1 MKKKN
6 PLGLRVLSTAAIMS
20 IITSIAAPAFAGTY
34 YIGNDTGDLEITAN
48 ADGSVTVKHGSE
60 TFTDQDE
67 EIIIKGG
74 KGTDKASNKDAS
86 ATDAPA
92 VTTIGETEVTPV
104 EEEPKE
110 DKPVE
115 AVQKETPAEE
125 PAAEQPEPEE
135 ETKEQ
140 AKEPEKSAGDEQPK
154 PEAPAAEADT
164 EETPDEDTE
173 ETEEEDA
180 EPAAEEE
187 TPVEEDEVPKTTEEA
202 AAAPAKREIA
212 KAPVKQQPEAVT
224 QEPAGAN
231 PVVQAEDET
240 PAETPNTISI
250 KNDWKTNLKIILDN
264 VHIKASGS
272 KAAMSVTG
280 KESTTVELDGANVL
294 DSSGTSGNAGLEV
307 GEGTTVTITDTD
319 GTVEDSASLKATG
332 GSGGAGIGGAVDGK
346 KVGNIIIEGTADVT
360 ATGSEGYYEG
370 ASGIGTGGITSGNF
384 PNSSVDSITIGGD
397 AKVKATGVGN
407 AASGIGGSY
416 MGEVGDITITGNA
429 DVTAKGQGVGI
440 GAGQS
445 TGQQAGN
452 KDNTTIT
459 INDHAKV
466 DASGSTGIGSDG
478 QRHGKVNINLADFAK
493 VKAASTSGA
502 AIGTGIYSESDL
514 NITIGTEGKTSEE
527 EHVEVD
533 AEWKGYNSR
542 DHVSAA
548 IGGGAQ
554 SRWGVLNILIQ
565 GGAVIKQAKTGNYG
579 CGIGSGDIGNQ
590 GVYPLSGSIII
601 KDDAKVEYAH
611 GEKAIGFSK
620 DYKNGKETSDLKIL
634 GNATLENLQGYWDG
648 IGANKVTIGDDTGK
662 VTIKNLETSHYANGP
677 LIRAEENLTIASNA
691 DITLTQP
698 TQERKTTFIQ
708 AGVDADGNGIYLT
721 KEDVEKIIGDNGTG
735 KITYRIKNKTTGE
748 YTLQYVAHGKDGC
761 VWVLDESQ
769 SVASTC
775 TTKGKAVYV
784 CELEDGAVNPAC
796 HYGDNGTNTKTIE
809 LELADHS
816 WNEGKV
822 TTPATC
828 TMAGVKTYTC
838 TVCHATKTEEIA
850 PTGHNWGEWTTT
862 KKATCTVDGV
872 QERVCKNDPTHK
884 ETKKI
889 DATGHA
895 WVNDGAHV
903 DATCTT
909 DGYQDQKCTNDG
921 CDATQRV
928 WDHPE
933 DTEHKGD
940 GTSHDYKDQEW
951 VITPATCT
959 KDGQKVKHCTRAP
972 EDPTHDEVEVIPAT
986 GHEKT
991 HVEGKKEPTCEEPGY
1006 TGDKVCDKCGEVV
1019 EKGEVIP
1026 AKGHTP
1032 TVVGRK
1038 DPTETEPGYTGDT
1051 VCADCGKLLE
1061 KGHEIPATGKK
1072 DAENAEAP
1080 ELRVV
1085 VPGSTLR
1092 ELWFTVRQSGGE
1104 RTYTCKQDNAILT
1117 GSLETLQYL
1126 QSQGADTIVFVT
1138 NGRVSRFAVADLLA
1152 LCNEGDAFYLCHT
1165 ADAEPTL
1172 LIIANDHTE
1181 LLNS

>member
-1 MKKKN
+1 M
-6 PLGLRVLSTAAIMS
+6 LSTAALMS
-20 IITSIAAPAFAGTY
+20 IVSSIAASAFAGTY
-34 YIGNDTGDLEITAN
+34 YMDNGDVNVEVKEN
-48 ADGSVTVKHGSE
+48 GDVYVNNQKDEDGEVV
-60 TFTDQDE
+60 
-67 EIIIKGG
+67 IKGG
-74 KGTDKASNKDAS
+74 SGTNTWSNKKAEEQKAEEQQEETS
-86 ATDAPA
+86 
-92 VTTIGETEVTPV
+92 IGESYPV
-104 EEEPKE
+104 EEEPE
-110 DKPVE
+110 
-115 AVQKETPAEE
+115 
-125 PAAEQPEPEE
+125 
-135 ETKEQ
+135 
-140 AKEPEKSAGDEQPK
+140 
-154 PEAPAAEADT
+154 
-164 EETPDEDTE
+164 
-173 ETEEEDA
+173 A
-180 EPAAEEE
+180 EPAAEEPEEVEPEQPEETGEEPETAETAEEEQPEPEGSEEAAEESEADEPAGETDPEENPDETDKEQDTEDAADE
-187 TPVEEDEVPKTTEEA
+187 TPVKEDAEPSGEAADEETAPAEQELAEEPAEEETTE
-202 AAAPAKREIA
+202 PS
-212 KAPVKQQPEAVT
+212 
-224 QEPAGAN
+224 
-231 PVVQAEDET
+231 EDET
-240 PAETPNTISI
+240 PAESPNTISI

-264 VHIKASGS
+264 VNIKAGGS
-272 KAAMSVTG
+272 KAALSVTG
-280 KESTTVELDGANVL
+280 KGSTTIELDGDNVL
-294 DSSGTSGNAGLEV
+294 DSSETSGNAGLEV
-307 GEGTTVTITDTD
+307 GQDTTVTITDTD
-319 GTVEDSASLKATG
+319 GTVDDRASLKATG
-332 GSGGAGIGGAVDGK
+332 GNGGAGIGGAVDGK

-360 ATGSEGYYEG
+360 ATGSEGRYEG

-677 LIRAEENLTIASNA
+677 LIRANESLTIASNA

-698 TQERKTTFIQ
+698 TQERNTTFIK

-828 TMAGVKTYTC
+828 TTAGVKTYTC

-1051 VCADCGKLLE
+1051 VCDTCGKVLE
-1061 KGHEIPATGKK
+1061 SGTVLPATGSN
-1072 DAENAEAP
+1072 DSNVAC

-1085 VPGSTLR
+1085 VPGSTTR
-1092 ELWFTVRQSGGE
+1092 ELWFTVRQGGGE
-1104 RTYTCKQDNAILT
+1104 RTYTCKQDNATLT

-1152 LCNEGDAFYLCHT
+1152 LCNEGDVFYLCHT

>member
-240 PAETPNTISI
+240 PAEMPNTISI

-416 MGEVGDITITGNA
+416 KGEVGDITITGNA

-548 IGGGAQ
+548 IGGGAE
-554 SRWGVLNILIQ
+554 SRGVLNILIQ
-565 GGAVIKQAKTGNYG
+565 GGAVIKRAKTGDYG

-828 TMAGVKTYTC
+828 TTAGVKTYTC

-1051 VCADCGKLLE
+1051 VCDTCGKVLE
-1061 KGHEIPATGKK
+1061 SGTVLPATGSN
-1072 DAENAEAP
+1072 DSNAAR

-1138 NGRVSRFAVADLLA
+1138 NGCVSRFAVADLLA
-1152 LCNEGDAFYLCHT
+1152 LCNEGDVFYLCHT

>member
-224 QEPAGAN
+224 QESAGAN

-240 PAETPNTISI
+240 PAESPNTISI

-294 DSSGTSGNAGLEV
+294 DSSGTSGNAGLEKS
-307 GEGTTVTITDTD
+307 GDGTLTITDTD
-319 GTVEDSASLKATG
+319 GTTDNDGSLTATG
-332 GSGGAGIGGAVDGK
+332 GAYGAGIGSGGAAFGGQANATGIVIRDHAEVTAEATGYGAGIG
-346 KVGNIIIEGTADVT
+346 VG
-360 ATGSEGYYEG
+360 
-370 ASGIGTGGITSGNF
+370 
-384 PNSSVDSITIGGD
+384 DSIYN
-397 AKVKATGVGN
+397 AKT
-407 AASGIGGSY
+407 
-416 MGEVGDITITGNA
+416 D
-429 DVTAKGQGVGI
+429 
-440 GAGQS
+440 
-445 TGQQAGN
+445 
-452 KDNTTIT
+452 
-459 INDHAKV
+459 
-466 DASGSTGIGSDG
+466 
-478 QRHGKVNINLADFAK
+478 
-493 VKAASTSGA
+493 
-502 AIGTGIYSESDL
+502 
-514 NITIGTEGKTSEE
+514 ITIGTEGATSADEDV
-527 EHVEVD
+527 HVT
-533 AEWKGYNSR
+533 AKSRYNSAIGGGTGGDEADTTVTIQGNATIEEAKSR
-542 DHVSAA
+542 AESSSNVWAKAA
-548 IGGGAQ
+548 IGGTSGTVNVTIRDKAKIKKVDHTNERGKAFEIAIGGS
-554 SRWGVLNILIQ
+554 SRTTKVTVNILGHAHLENVLGDIE
-565 GGAVIKQAKTGNYG
+565 GGKNAIINIKDHAAIDSICVDSGWAIG
-579 CGIGSGDIGNQ
+579 GWVGSGNSSIVNIDGGSDGNVRIGEVGGIWGNN
-590 GVYPLSGSIII
+590 SGI
-601 KDDAKVEYAH
+601 K
-611 GEKAIGFSK
+611 G
-620 DYKNGKETSDLKIL
+620 TSV
-634 GNATLENLQGYWDG
+634 N
-648 IGANKVTIGDDTGK
+648 IGDHVKLWLKQG
-662 VTIKNLETSHYANGP
+662 
-677 LIRAEENLTIASNA
+677 
-691 DITLTQP
+691 
-698 TQERKTTFIQ
+698 
-708 AGVDADGNGIYLT
+708 
-721 KEDVEKIIGDNGTG
+721 
-735 KITYRIKNKTTGE
+735 
-748 YTLQYVAHGKDGC
+748 
-761 VWVLDESQ
+761 
-769 SVASTC
+769 
-775 TTKGKAVYV
+775 
-784 CELEDGAVNPAC
+784 
-796 HYGDNGTNTKTIE
+796 NGTNSTYVEVDRKEVDIGSTQKPEEGGLINTIGGDTEIWYTDKDGKLVQIVHGENLCKTESKIE
-809 LELADHS
+809 VSRVNPTCEKDGYVEYKCGYEAAKGISTPCCDRTWKEVLPATGHS
-816 WNEGKV
+816 WNEGEV

-828 TMAGVKTYTC
+828 TTAGVKTYTC
-838 TVCHATKTEEIA
+838 TVCQATKTEEIA
-850 PTGHNWGEWTTT
+850 P
-862 KKATCTVDGV
+862 
-872 QERVCKNDPTHK
+872 
-884 ETKKI
+884 
-889 DATGHA
+889 TGHA

-1152 LCNEGDAFYLCHT
+1152 LCNEGDVFYLCHT

>member
-1 MKKKN
+1 MKYKQ
-6 PLGLRVLSTAAIMS
+6 LGLRVLSTAALMS
-20 IITSIAAPAFAGTY
+20 IVSSIAASAFAGTY
-34 YIGNDTGDLEITAN
+34 YMNNGDVNVEVKEN
-48 ADGSVTVKHGSE
+48 GDVYVNNQKDEDGEV
-60 TFTDQDE
+60 
-67 EIIIKGG
+67 IIKGG
-74 KGTDKASNKDAS
+74 SGTNTWSNKKAEEQKAEEQQEETS
-86 ATDAPA
+86 
-92 VTTIGETEVTPV
+92 IGESYPV
-104 EEEPKE
+104 EEEPE
-110 DKPVE
+110 
-115 AVQKETPAEE
+115 
-125 PAAEQPEPEE
+125 
-135 ETKEQ
+135 
-140 AKEPEKSAGDEQPK
+140 
-154 PEAPAAEADT
+154 
-164 EETPDEDTE
+164 
-173 ETEEEDA
+173 A
-180 EPAAEEE
+180 EPAAEEPEEVESEQPEETGEEPETAETAEEEQPEPEGSEEAAEESEADEPAGETDPEENPDETDKEQDTEDAADE
-187 TPVEEDEVPKTTEEA
+187 TPVEEDAEPSGEAADEETAPAEQELAEEPAEEETTE
-202 AAAPAKREIA
+202 PS
-212 KAPVKQQPEAVT
+212 
-224 QEPAGAN
+224 
-231 PVVQAEDET
+231 EDET

-828 TMAGVKTYTC
+828 TTAGVKTYTC

-1152 LCNEGDAFYLCHT
+1152 LCNEGDVFYLCHT

-1181 LLNS
+1181 LLNG

>member
-125 PAAEQPEPEE
+125 

-240 PAETPNTISI
+240 PAEMPNTISI

-294 DSSGTSGNAGLEV
+294 DSSETSGNAGLEV
-307 GEGTTVTITDTD
+307 GQDTTVTITDTD
-319 GTVEDSASLKATG
+319 GTVDDRASLKATG
-332 GSGGAGIGGAVDGK
+332 GNGGAGIGGAVDGK

-370 ASGIGTGGITSGNF
+370 ASGIG
-384 PNSSVDSITIGGD
+384 
-397 AKVKATGVGN
+397 
-407 AASGIGGSY
+407 GSY
-416 MGEVGDITITGNA
+416 KGEVGDITITGNA